1 MDHEGFAFRYNVAFH
16 ICICRILCTG
26 LSCFIYFQ
34 IMRLDA
40 FHCTRRN
47 LFLSGSA
54 ATPWVHLDLNNDAH
68 WMNGST
74 FIWNVWGPHL
84 ICQAQ
89 RWEEDHPDNKLMK
102 MSLTCTSISVFHMGS
117 TEHINIVARQLQVF
131 PPLLSTI
138 LYWMS
143 CPKGHQGRARAFIS
157 RRQHSKGLTLWSWRS
172 GDNRSHGSQSQSHPI
187 GRGSLL

>member
-16 ICICRILCTG
+16 ISIYRILCSG

-40 FHCTRRN
+40 FHCTRRK

-74 FIWNVWGPHL
+74 
-84 ICQAQ
+84 
-89 RWEEDHPDNKLMK
+89 
-102 MSLTCTSISVFHMGS
+102 SI
-117 TEHINIVARQLQVF
+117 
-131 PPLLSTI
+131 
-138 LYWMS
+138 
-143 CPKGHQGRARAFIS
+143 
-157 RRQHSKGLTLWSWRS
+157 
-172 GDNRSHGSQSQSHPI
+172 
-187 GRGSLL
+187 